1 MYGPVSMSKRRS
13 GIEGLLQE
21 ISGCRVCAQ
30 ALPHNPRPVLRVF
43 SSARLLICGQ
53 APGTRVHASGTPF
66 TDPSGVR
73 LRAWLGMSDEEFYD
87 RDQVA
92 IVPMGFCFPGLDSKG
107 GDKPPRKECA
117 PLWRPRLQPYLEN
130 VRLTL
135 AVGSYAHRWY
145 FPNAGKRPMTEMVRD
160 WRQSVDQGAG
170 AVIPLPHPS
179 WRNNRWL
186 KDNPWF
192 EAELLPDL
200 RQRVRAALAD

>member
-1 MYGPVSMSKRRS
+1 M
-13 GIEGLLQE
+13 
-21 ISGCRVCAQ
+21 
-30 ALPHNPRPVLRVF
+30 
-43 SSARLLICGQ
+43 
-53 APGTRVHASGTPF
+53 HASGTPF

-73 LRAWLGMSDEEFYD
+73 LRAWLGMNDEEFYD

-92 IVPMGFCFPGLDSKG
+92 IAPMGFCFPGLDSKG

-160 WRQSVDQGAG
+160 WLQSVDQGAG

>member
-1 MYGPVSMSKRRS
+1 MSKVS
-13 GIEGLLQE
+13 GDLDSLLQE

-30 ALPHNPRPVLRVF
+30 SLPHTPRPVLRV
-43 SSARLLICGQ
+43 STSAHLLICGQ

-73 LRAWLGMSDEEFYD
+73 LRSWLGVSDEEFYD
-87 RDQVA
+87 RARVA

-117 PLWRPRLQPYLEN
+117 PLWRPRLQPYLDN

-145 FPNAGKRPMTEMVRD
+145 FPEAGKRPMTETVRD
-160 WRQSVDQGAG
+160 WRAVTD
-170 AVIPLPHPS
+170 VIPLPHPS

-192 EAELLPDL
+192 ETDLLPDL
-200 RQRVRAALAD
+200 RKRVRAALAE